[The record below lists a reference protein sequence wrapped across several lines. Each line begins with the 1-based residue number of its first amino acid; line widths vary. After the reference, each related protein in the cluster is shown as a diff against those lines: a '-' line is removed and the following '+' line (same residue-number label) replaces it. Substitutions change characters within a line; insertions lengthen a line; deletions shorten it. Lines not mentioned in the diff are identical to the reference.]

1 MAWGILIGIEKESID
16 LVPTTF
22 INSFQDENIS
32 FSNRI
37 LTNQYKIY
45 EITVL
50 FGLVVT
56 ILLCWTLYLLQ
67 KSRRNSKAIQNTNET
82 LLKEIKTHKN
92 TQTKLNEIHSE
103 LGLSSSNLSGI
114 IEGTTDFISA
124 IDLEYRLISF
134 NSAYKKSIKEFF
146 GIEIQMG

>member
-1 MAWGILIGIEKESID
+1 MNSKFPNNFLKIGAIFGAVFIAVVALLGLGILIGIEKESID

-67 KSRRNSKAIQNTNET
+67 KSRRNSKAIQYC
-82 LLKEIKTHKN
+82 KA
-92 TQTKLNEIHSE
+92 
-103 LGLSSSNLSGI
+103 
-114 IEGTTDFISA
+114 FI
-124 IDLEYRLISF
+124 
-134 NSAYKKSIKEFF
+134 
-146 GIEIQMG
+146 